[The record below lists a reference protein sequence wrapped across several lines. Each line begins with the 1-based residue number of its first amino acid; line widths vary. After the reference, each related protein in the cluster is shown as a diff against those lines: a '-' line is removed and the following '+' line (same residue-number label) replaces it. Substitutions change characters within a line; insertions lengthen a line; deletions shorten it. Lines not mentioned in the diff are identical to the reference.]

1 MASKSNTSVGI
12 DVTVQG
18 ERAFRASLSEI
29 NAALRVNN
37 AEIEAV
43 SEAYK
48 GNEKSIDALTAKQD
62 ALDRSILTQKER
74 LEALESALKK
84 TGEKYGETDTRTLRL
99 RESLIKAQ
107 TQLEKTKREP
117 RPKQF
122 DEEVINIG
130 RVTKVTKGGRHFRF
144 SATVAVGDRKG
155 RVGIGTG
162 KANEVPD
169 AIKKAVAA
177 ATKNVV
183 TVSIVNGTI
192 PHEAMGTTGA
202 SKILLKPA
210 CEGTGVK
217 AGGAVRAVVE
227 LAGVK
232 NILSKSLGSNTK
244 VNMAYATLKAL
255 KSQKTVEQV
264 AKLRGKT
271 VKEIL

>member
-1 MASKSNTSVGI
+1 M
-12 DVTVQG
+12 
-18 ERAFRASLSEI
+18 
-29 NAALRVNN
+29 
-37 AEIEAV
+37 
-43 SEAYK
+43 
-48 GNEKSIDALTAKQD
+48 
-62 ALDRSILTQKER
+62 
-74 LEALESALKK
+74 
-84 TGEKYGETDTRTLRL
+84 
-99 RESLIKAQ
+99 
-107 TQLEKTKREP
+107 EKTKREP

-122 DEEVINIG
+122 DEEIINIG

-155 RVGIGTG
+155 RV
-162 KANEVPD
+162 PD

-183 TVSIVNGTI
+183 SVSVVNGTI
-192 PHEAMGTTGA
+192 PHEATGVEGA

-255 KSQKTVEQV
+255 RSQRTVEEV
-264 AKLRGKT
+264 AKLRGKK
-271 VKEIL
+271 VEEIM